1 MKNFIMGGSEYSSP
15 VILLLFLPCCSREN
29 ILPCLQSFTTYISVH
44 LLKAL
49 VGVNVVQPDQV
60 VVVQQ
65 EAGRVQDQLRGG
77 AGQLVQALAA
87 EVQGVRV
94 SPGALTDGGV
104 LSGHLANLG
113 GQISISEDQAV
124 SMFTAALN
132 SKYK

>member
-1 MKNFIMGGSEYSSP
+1 MLFTRKYSAVSAKFYY
-15 VILLLFLPCCSREN
+15 VL
-29 ILPCLQSFTTYISVH
+29 YISVH

-77 AGQLVQALAA
+77 ASQLVQALAA

-113 GQISISEDQAV
+113 GQTSISEDQAV